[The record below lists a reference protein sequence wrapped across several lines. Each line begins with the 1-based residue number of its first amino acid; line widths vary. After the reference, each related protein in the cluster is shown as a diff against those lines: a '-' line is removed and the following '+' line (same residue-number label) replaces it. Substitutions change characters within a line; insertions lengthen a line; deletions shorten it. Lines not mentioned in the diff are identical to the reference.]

1 MKHVGRMSSACTETV
16 SALWFGPRSRRG
28 SEEVAMS
35 RYAAVLVVPLIVGIL
50 IAVTLLLING
60 LRERRERRDTA
71 LREARRL
78 DSPDYG
84 TFSTRPASD
93 GKDRRIES

>member
-1 MKHVGRMSSACTETV
+1 
-16 SALWFGPRSRRG
+16 
-28 SEEVAMS
+28 MS

-50 IAVTLLLING
+50 IALTVLLINA

-78 DSPDYG
+78 DSPDHG
-84 TFSTRPASD
+84 TFSGRPASD
-93 GKDRRIES
+93 GKDRRIAS